1 MGDRINR
8 YIRLA
13 SGTLLLL
20 ISGLIYAWS
29 IFSGPLGGEYGWDA
43 GELSLCFTISM
54 SFFCIGGF
62 FGARLTKMRSA
73 SFTVAAGALLMGAGF
88 LGVALQSGQLPI
100 LYICYGVLAGTGVGF
115 CYNGVMSAVT
125 SWFSDKPG
133 LASGVL
139 LMGFGLGGM
148 ILGSAAK
155 AMMNAWGLDTT
166 FIILAVFSAAV
177 CLGGSFLMKAKP
189 AEKAVSASAGGPEK
203 MLRSSAFWFYT
214 LWNIFLCSAGLLVIN
229 SAADISSAFGA
240 AAVLGLLVSVCN
252 GAGRVIFGHLF
263 DRLGLKPTMYLCAG
277 VMVLAAVSLTA
288 ASKTGAVVPMFAG
301 LLLTGLAYG
310 GTPTA
315 SSFFAR
321 KLYGAAD
328 YAANLSILTFA
339 LIPASLIGPN
349 ISSLLGRG
357 NGDPAGYFGIFAAMI
372 LLAAI
377 GLCAMIPIKTKDR

>member
-1 MGDRINR
+1 MGDHINR
-8 YIRLA
+8 YVRLA

-29 IFSGPLGGEYGWDA
+29 IFSGPLGGEYGWNA

-62 FGARLTKMRSA
+62 FGARLTKRRSA
-73 SFTVAAGALLMGAGF
+73 AFTVLCGAILMGAGF
-88 LGVALQSGQLPI
+88 LGVALQSGQLPL
-100 LYICYGVLAGTGVGF
+100 LYLCYGVLAGGGVGF

-125 SWFSDKPG
+125 SYFPDKPG

-148 ILGSAAK
+148 VLGSAAK

-166 FIILAVFSAAV
+166 FIVLAVFSAAV
-177 CLGGSFLMKAKP
+177 CGAGSVLMNKKSGGA
-189 AEKAVSASAGGPEK
+189 AAASSSGGPGK
-203 MLRSSAFWFYT
+203 MLRSKSFWFYT

-229 SAADISSAFGA
+229 SAAGIASAFGA

-277 VMVLAAVSLTA
+277 VMILAAVSLTA
-288 ASKTGAVVPMFAG
+288 ASMLDAVLPMFAG
-301 LLLTGLAYG
+301 LLLTGMAYG

-321 KLYGAAD
+321 KLFGEAD

-349 ISSLLGRG
+349 LSSLLGG
-357 NGDPAGYFGIFAAMI
+357 GEGGSASYQPIFVAMI
-372 LLAAI
+372 VLAAV
-377 GLCAMIPIKTKDR
+377 GLAAMIPIKTKKQ